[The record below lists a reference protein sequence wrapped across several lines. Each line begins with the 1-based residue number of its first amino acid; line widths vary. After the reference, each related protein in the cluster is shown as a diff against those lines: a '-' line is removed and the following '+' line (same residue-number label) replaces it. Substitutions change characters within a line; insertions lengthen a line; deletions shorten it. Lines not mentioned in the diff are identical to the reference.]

1 MIRRS
6 SRISKKKWVKM
17 ILYIITP
24 LLIASTLVAVNH
36 LKNNSEIVSK
46 SQNEAIWF
54 VLQLTKEYSEF
65 VYQLQN
71 YQFGNSSHDEMM
83 IQYEILWSRFNTI
96 VSNSQIM
103 HFDQFKGAIDEIN
116 SHFERVKILELRLI
130 ALSSPQDTQPILQIF
145 REDYEKLIVFLNY
158 KFRLS
163 SGDLGDR
170 ITAISEVETVI
181 RYLLLTTL
189 LMGAL
194 MTYLL
199 LRESNSHHA
208 LAMKDSLTGI
218 HNRLWLNQKLCELG
232 QTNTSFHFYLIDLDG
247 FKRINDTMGHHA
259 GDELLIEVARRLSRL
274 RCKHYCAARMG
285 GDEFA
290 VIELCQPTGDNSSC
304 ISEQLAEIFRKPAM
318 FAGSF
323 HPISASIGVSQFPK
337 EAKSVS
343 EVLKQADF
351 AMYEV
356 KQQGKDGLLHYRTLS
371 SLPDNQRVMS

>member
-1 MIRRS
+1 M
-6 SRISKKKWVKM
+6 M
-17 ILYIITP
+17 LYIITP
-24 LLIASTLVAVNH
+24 LLIFSTLIAVNH
-36 LKNNSEIVSK
+36 LKNNSEVVSK

-71 YQFGNSSHDEMM
+71 YQFGNSNHDEMM

-96 VSNSQIM
+96 VNNSQIM

-116 SHFERVKILELRLI
+116 SHFERVKMLEFRLLS
-130 ALSSPQDTQPILQIF
+130 LSSPQDTQPVLQLF
-145 REDYEKLIVFLNY
+145 RKDYENLMVFLNY

-194 MTYLL
+194 MAYLL
-199 LRESNSHHA
+199 LRESHSHHA

-218 HNRLWLNQKLCELG
+218 NNRLWLNQKLRELELN
-232 QTNTSFHFYLIDLDG
+232 NTSFYFYLIDLDG
-247 FKRINDTMGHHA
+247 FKKINDTMGHHA
-259 GDELLIEVARRLSRL
+259 GDELLIEVARRLSNL
-274 RCKHYCAARMG
+274 SCKDYCAARMG

-290 VIELCQPTGDNSSC
+290 IIELCQPTGDVNSC
-304 ISEQLAEIFRKPAM
+304 ISDQLAEVFNRPAM

-337 EAKSVS
+337 AARSTS

-356 KQQGKDGLLHYRTLS
+356 KQQGKDGLLHYRSLS
-371 SLPDNQRVMS
+371 SLPENQRFIC